1 MKTKIDS
8 YSFNKTA
15 KTVTFTDYTTIRL
28 DAILLITNVTDNIIL
43 YNFADATKGGTVLTN
58 VLTLAYDTSSMD
70 NGDKLLIYYD
80 DSDVEVALATKQ
92 DDISSLIETLQEL
105 IQRLAPLA
113 GAMANTAAL
122 RVTPIASVS
131 TAVTGPIT
139 SAQSIAEKNVAG
151 VSYTQRV
158 AIENLTAILGNI
170 NNTTT

>member
-1 MKTKIDS
+1 MKVKIDS

-158 AIENLTAILGNI
+158 AIENLTALLANI